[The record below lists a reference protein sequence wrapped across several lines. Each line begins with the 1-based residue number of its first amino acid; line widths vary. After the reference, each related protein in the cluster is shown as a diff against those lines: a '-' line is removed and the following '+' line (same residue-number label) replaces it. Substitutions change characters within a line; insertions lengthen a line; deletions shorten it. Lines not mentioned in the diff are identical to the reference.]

1 MPAGGLLPAPD
12 QLEAFFAPLR
22 GPWGVRHG
30 AMDSATLLLL
40 ALLRWV
46 AIVEVCPFLGGRL
59 VPGTVKIGLALVLGW
74 FTVPALSQ
82 MLPVPLAMSPL
93 AFSLGALHEIAMGLL
108 LGFGASLVFFAAGMG
123 GQFLDS
129 ARGTLTATVLV
140 PQLQV
145 QTSLLGDLY
154 LQLFVVLYVLAGGH
168 LFFLSAVVDS
178 YRLFPPGGALPAAA
192 LVHASFLKLALAMFV
207 LMVKVVAPA
216 VVVVLLADLVL
227 GVANRVASQ
236 MDVFFLGLALKPAL
250 GLLVAALSLYAL
262 AGLSKEAFVGFH
274 GWLQSW
280 LRHG

>member
-22 GPWGVRHG
+22 EAWGVRHG
-30 AMDSATLLLL
+30 AMDAATLLLL
-40 ALLRWV
+40 AVLRWV
-46 AIVEVCPFLGGRL
+46 AIVQVCPFLGGRL
-59 VPGTVKIGLALVLGW
+59 VPGTVKIGLALVFGW
-74 FTVPALSQ
+74 FTVPALSRA
-82 MLPVPLAMSPL
+82 LPVPLAMSPL
-93 AFSLGALHEIAMGLL
+93 RFSLSALHEVAMGLL

-145 QTSLLGDLY
+145 QTSPLGDLY
-154 LQLFVVLYVLAGGH
+154 LQLFVVLYLLGGGH
-168 LFFLSAVVDS
+168 LFFLSAVMDS
-178 YRLFPPGGALPAAA
+178 YRLFPPGGAMPAAA
-192 LVHASFLKLALAMFV
+192 LLHASFLKLAVAMFV

-216 VVVVLLADLVL
+216 VVVVLLADVVL

-236 MDVFFLGLALKPAL
+236 MDVFFLGLAVKPAL

-262 AGLSKEAFVGFH
+262 AGLSREAFVGFH
-274 GWLQSW
+274 GWLSSW
-280 LRHG
+280 LQNG

>member
-1 MPAGGLLPAPD
+1 MPSSGLLPAPD

-22 GPWGVRHG
+22 EPWGVRHG
-30 AMDSATLLLL
+30 AMDAASLLLL

-46 AIVEVCPFLGGRL
+46 AIVQVSPFLGGRL
-59 VPGTVKIGLALVLGW
+59 VPGSVKIGLALVFAW
-74 FTVPALSQ
+74 FTVPSLSQ
-82 MLPVPLAMSPL
+82 QLPVPLAMGPL
-93 AFSLGALHEIAMGLL
+93 RFWLSALHEVAMGLL
-108 LGFGASLVFFAAGMG
+108 LGFGSSLVFFAAGMG

-145 QTSLLGDLY
+145 QSSLLGDLY
-154 LQLFVVLYVLAGGH
+154 FQLFVVLYVLAGGH

-178 YRLFPPGGALPAAA
+178 YRLFPPGGALPAAV
-192 LVHASFLKLALAMFV
+192 LVHASFLKMALAMFV

-216 VVVVLLADLVL
+216 LVVLLLADIVL

-236 MDVFFLGLALKPAL
+236 MDVFFLGLALKPAV
-250 GLLVAALSLYAL
+250 GLLVVALSFYAL
-262 AGLSKEAFVGFH
+262 AGVSREAFVGFH
-274 GWLQSW
+274 AWLLSW

>member
-1 MPAGGLLPAPD
+1 MPGGGLLPAPD

-22 GPWGVRHG
+22 EPWGVRHG
-30 AMDSATLLLL
+30 AMDAATLLLL
-40 ALLRWV
+40 AVLRWV
-46 AIVEVCPFLGGRL
+46 AIVQVAPFLGGRL
-59 VPGTVKIGLALVLGW
+59 VPGPVKVGLALVFGW

-82 MLPVPLAMSPL
+82 MLPVPLAMGPL
-93 AFSLGALHEIAMGLL
+93 RFSLAALHEVAMGLL

-145 QTSLLGDLY
+145 QTSPLGDVY
-154 LQLFVVLYVLAGGH
+154 LQLFVVLYLLAGGH
-168 LFFLSAVVDS
+168 LFFLSAVMDS
-178 YRLFPPGGALPAAA
+178 YRLFPPAGAMPAAA
-192 LVHASFLKLALAMFV
+192 LLHASFLKLAVAMFV

-216 VVVVLLADLVL
+216 VVVVLLADVVL

-262 AGLSKEAFVGFH
+262 AGLSREAFVGFH
-274 GWLQSW
+274 GWLSSW
-280 LRHG
+280 LGNG

>member
-1 MPAGGLLPAPD
+1 MPGGGLLPAPD

-22 GPWGVRHG
+22 EPWGVRHG
-30 AMDSATLLLL
+30 AMDAATLLLL
-40 ALLRWV
+40 AVLRWV
-46 AIVEVCPFLGGRL
+46 AIVQVAPFLGGRL
-59 VPGTVKIGLALVLGW
+59 VPGPVKVGLALVFGW

-82 MLPVPLAMSPL
+82 MLPVPLAMGPL
-93 AFSLGALHEIAMGLL
+93 RFSLAALHEVAMGLL

-145 QTSLLGDLY
+145 QTSPLGDVY
-154 LQLFVVLYVLAGGH
+154 LQLFVVLYLLAGGH
-168 LFFLSAVVDS
+168 LFFLSAVMDS
-178 YRLFPPGGALPAAA
+178 YRLFPPGGAMPAAA
-192 LVHASFLKLALAMFV
+192 LLHASFLKLAVAMFV

-216 VVVVLLADLVL
+216 VVVVLLADVVL

-236 MDVFFLGLALKPAL
+236 MDVFFLGLAVKPAL

-262 AGLSKEAFVGFH
+262 AGLSREAFVGFH
-274 GWLQSW
+274 GWLSSW
-280 LRHG
+280 LQNG

>member
-1 MPAGGLLPAPD
+1 MPGGGLLPAPD

-22 GPWGVRHG
+22 EPWGVRHG
-30 AMDSATLLLL
+30 AMDAATLLLL
-40 ALLRWV
+40 AVLRWV
-46 AIVEVCPFLGGRL
+46 AIVQVAPFLGGRL
-59 VPGTVKIGLALVLGW
+59 VPGPVKVGLALVFGW

-82 MLPVPLAMSPL
+82 MLPVPLAMGPL
-93 AFSLGALHEIAMGLL
+93 RFSLAALHEVAMGLL

-145 QTSLLGDLY
+145 QTSPLGDVY
-154 LQLFVVLYVLAGGH
+154 LQLFVVLYLLAGGH
-168 LFFLSAVVDS
+168 LFFLSAVMDS
-178 YRLFPPGGALPAAA
+178 YRLFPPGGAMPAAA
-192 LVHASFLKLALAMFV
+192 LLHASFLKLAVAMFV

-216 VVVVLLADLVL
+216 VVVVLLADVVL

-250 GLLVAALSLYAL
+250 GLLVAAVSLYAL
-262 AGLSKEAFVGFH
+262 AGLSREAFVGFH
-274 GWLQSW
+274 GWLSSW
-280 LRHG
+280 LGNG

>member
-1 MPAGGLLPAPD
+1 
-12 QLEAFFAPLR
+12 
-22 GPWGVRHG
+22 
-30 AMDSATLLLL
+30 MDAASLLLL

-46 AIVEVCPFLGGRL
+46 AIVQVSPFLGGRL
-59 VPGTVKIGLALVLGW
+59 VPGTVKIGLALVFGW

-82 MLPVPLAMSPL
+82 QLPVPLAMGPL
-93 AFSLGALHEIAMGLL
+93 RFSLSALHEVAMGLL
-108 LGFGASLVFFAAGMG
+108 LGFGSSLVFFAAGMG

-140 PQLQV
+140 PQLQI

-154 LQLFVVLYVLAGGH
+154 LQLFVVLYLLAGGH
-168 LFFLSAVVDS
+168 LFFLSAVMDS
-178 YRLFPPGGALPAAA
+178 YRLFPPGGAMPAAA

-216 VVVVLLADLVL
+216 VVVVLLADVVL

-236 MDVFFLGLALKPAL
+236 MDVFFLGLALKPTVA
-250 GLLVAALSLYAL
+250 LLVVALSFYAL
-262 AGLSKEAFVGFH
+262 AGLSREAFVGFH
-274 GWLQSW
+274 GWLLTW